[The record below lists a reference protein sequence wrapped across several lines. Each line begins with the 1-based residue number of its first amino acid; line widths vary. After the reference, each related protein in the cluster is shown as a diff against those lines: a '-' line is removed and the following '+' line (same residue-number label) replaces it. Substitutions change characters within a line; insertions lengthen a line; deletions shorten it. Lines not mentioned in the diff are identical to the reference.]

1 MEVMESLYHRGFI
14 SYPRTET
21 NCYNPTINL
30 REIVSRMQYDAD
42 KDLEDSFGFGGFA
55 QRLLTPGEKIWGGPR
70 KGNKDDKAHPPIHP
84 VKLAS
89 KGELQTVGE

>member
-55 QRLLTPGEKIWGGPR
+55 
-70 KGNKDDKAHPPIHP
+70 
-84 VKLAS
+84 
-89 KGELQTVGE
+89 